1 MLFLED
7 HHDGAGR
14 FGNGGGKDLDRIIHE
29 LIAKA
34 ASLGD
39 EIAKRI
45 YIKAGYDLGV
55 AVINVYVSIGCPPA

>member
-7 HHDGAGR
+7 HHDGTGR

-45 YIKAGYDLGV
+45 YKKAGYDL
-55 AVINVYVSIGCPPA
+55 